1 MVKYL
6 CCKREWCCSF
16 CRYCLCSRL
25 PFYECSNS
33 GHRIYR
39 EGSLA
44 FLHGP
49 MSVSFSDVVY
59 NYSGYNDYDDDYYFI
74 FCYYEGKPTLDLQVL
89 KQLVA
94 KSNINKHSTSLKCG
108 ETGSF
113 VHTISNITY
122 ESNMYYNLQGHDS
135 NLQYIINQMRIRIIL
150 LYCRENSKPR
160 KNQGRKS

>member
-6 CCKREWCCSF
+6 CCNCEWCCSF

-74 FCYYEGKPTLDLQVL
+74 FCYYEGKPTLDLQGESIIAVNGHPL
-89 KQLVA
+89 GAEATGCKVQYHKQ
-94 KSNINKHSTSLKCG
+94 STSL
-108 ETGSF
+108 
-113 VHTISNITY
+113 
-122 ESNMYYNLQGHDS
+122 
-135 NLQYIINQMRIRIIL
+135 
-150 LYCRENSKPR
+150 
-160 KNQGRKS
+160 